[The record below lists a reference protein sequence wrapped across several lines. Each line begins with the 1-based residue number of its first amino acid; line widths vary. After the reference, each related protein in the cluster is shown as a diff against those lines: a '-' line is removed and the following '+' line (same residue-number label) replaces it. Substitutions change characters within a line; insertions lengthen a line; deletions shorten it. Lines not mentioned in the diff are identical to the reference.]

1 MRMILLSIACILLFI
16 NIIFTILEGFKYY
29 HDNYHDNYHVGAHAG
44 RIQGALV
51 PAAVVINGMSY
62 NVKWVIWEGI
72 YYEEK
77 ERKPEK
83 EIPG

>member
-1 MRMILLSIACILLFI
+1 MRVILLFVACILLFI

-29 HDNYHDNYHVGAHAG
+29 HENYHAGPHAG
-44 RIQGALV
+44 RIRGALE

-62 NVKWVIWEGI
+62 NVKWIIWEGL

-77 ERKPEK
+77 ERKPE
-83 EIPG
+83 IYFSLC